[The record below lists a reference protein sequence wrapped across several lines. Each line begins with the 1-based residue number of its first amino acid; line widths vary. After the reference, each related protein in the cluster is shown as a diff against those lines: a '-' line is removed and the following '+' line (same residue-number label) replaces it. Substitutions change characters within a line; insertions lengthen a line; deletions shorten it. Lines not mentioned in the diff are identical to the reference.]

1 MNATYPL
8 NVIKMNGEISAI
20 YDVFK
25 MLHISSTTLDLM
37 QTTYLDVRPNANDLS
52 CLTRN

>member
-25 MLHISSTTLDLM
+25 MLHIKIALDKWHEWHAA
-37 QTTYLDVRPNANDLS
+37 R
-52 CLTRN
+52 R